1 MPVPTHAVNVV
12 SLVLCLSLLALQN
25 GCSNSGSGDAQ
36 APATNPAATLSL
48 ALTTTNGVTAIVA
61 DGQSTVPIRMTVANG
76 VGTPMPGVSV
86 TFATTDGTLSPSP
99 VVRVAQGLSRTDLD
113 AVSRAN
119 GNSLTVS
126 TDTNGIAQVLLTAST
141 TAGVAIVTADVQG
154 FRVHVDIAF
163 AAGPAA
169 RVQLDTSI
177 STVSAGGTATLTATV
192 TDTNGNRVPGET
204 VMFTFSTNTS
214 GASFNSNGASFS
226 SLSGV
231 TDANGQA
238 TVQYTAGTTAGA
250 DTIRVVATSTGVIGS
265 TSITVTA
272 PSGGAV
278 SSAITS
284 ISVANGAT
292 SPVIAN
298 GVDTVA
304 VRATVQG
311 ASGPLSSIP
320 VTFSTT
326 AGSFA
331 ASATTATATTNAS
344 GIATVNLIAP
354 TSSGTAT
361 VTASASGFS
370 ASTTITFVAG
380 AAAVVQLVANPT
392 TVNPNAT
399 SSITARVTDAQ
410 GNPVSGQTI
419 TFTAPSRGTL
429 SALTGITD
437 ANGQFAVTYTAGATP
452 ATDTIQVRTVN
463 GITGTLSITI
473 TPPAGAS
480 RIDLFVSSPQ
490 LGSNGIGS
498 VTLTALV
505 RDAANNVASGVLVSF
520 AADSG
525 GIQVTNG
532 TTGAAGTATA
542 LLTTGGDQR
551 NRTINVTAT
560 TGNLS
565 SRNTVQITGTTLSI
579 SGASSIVL
587 GVSTR
592 FSIILRDSGGTGIA
606 NQFITVSSAL
616 GNPLSAT
623 TITTDITGQTTV
635 DVTGLLPGNDM
646 IQVSGLGVT
655 ATTTLLISAANF
667 LLTVPASA
675 TQVPLNTLQPV
686 DVHWDQGGVPQVS
699 QVINFFA
706 TRGNFTTTSV
716 CPAVVVP
723 TISATT
729 DANGDTTTVNICSDN
744 AGPAV
749 ISAAANVSA
758 GPSSQVGIEFV
769 ATTVASLILQAS
781 PTTIGANVSGGSTQQ
796 SVITAVVRDARAN
809 LVKNQTVSFSLSDV
823 SGGQIF
829 PASAVTDSF
838 GRASTVYTA
847 GAAPSA
853 HNGVLITA
861 AVGAVTNIV
870 TLTVTQQPLF
880 VVLGT
885 GNLINSPSSTQYAL
899 PYSILVTDAN
909 GNPVANAPVQLS
921 VLPTRY
927 QKGFY
932 ALFFNAGACTGWG
945 KVLSIQGNIDP
956 DDADQACQ
964 NEDSNFNGILDPG
977 EDHNSNGILD
987 PGNVATVPGTVTTD
1001 VSGFAFFDVVYAKEF
1016 TWVVVDLEARTVV
1029 AGSEGLSRAQ
1039 FFLSGAAADFTN
1051 CSVPPPGQ
1059 VSPYGISQTCACDER
1074 TIQFGLPVLHQ

>member
-1 MPVPTHAVNVV
+1 MPVPTHVVNVV
-12 SLVLCLSLLALQN
+12 SLFLCLSLLALQN

-76 VGTPMPGVSV
+76 VGTPMSGVSV

-154 FRVHVDIAF
+154 FRMHVDISF

-169 RVQLDTSI
+169 RVQLDTST
-177 STVSAGGTATLTATV
+177 STVSAGGPATLTATV
-192 TDTNGNRVPGET
+192 TDANGNRVPGET

-250 DTIRVVATSTGVIGS
+250 DTVRVVATSTGVTGS

-292 SPVIAN
+292 GPVIAN
-298 GVDTVA
+298 GVNTVA

-354 TSSGTAT
+354 TSPGTAT

-399 SSITARVTDAQ
+399 SAITARVTDAQ
-410 GNPVSGQTI
+410 GNPVSGQTL

-437 ANGQFAVTYTAGATP
+437 TNGQFAVTYTAGATP

-473 TPPAGAS
+473 TPASGATSISIANGVTGPVIANGVNAVAIRATVQGASGPLSGSTVTFTTTAGTFAASVTTAEATTNASGIATVNLIAPTSPGTATVTASASGFSASTTITFVAGAAAVVQLVANPTTVNPNATSAITARVTDAQGNPVSGQTLTFTAPS
-480 RIDLFVSSPQ
+480 RGTLSALTGITDTNGQFAVTYTAGATPATDTIQVRTVNGITGTLSITITPASGATSIDLLVSSPQ
-490 LGSNGIGS
+490 LGSDGIGS

-505 RDAANNVASGVLVSF
+505 RNAANNVV
-520 AADSG
+520 
-525 GIQVTNG
+525 
-532 TTGAAGTATA
+532 
-542 LLTTGGDQR
+542 
-551 NRTINVTAT
+551 
-560 TGNLS
+560 
-565 SRNTVQITGTTLSI
+565 
-579 SGASSIVL
+579 SGAS
-587 GVSTR
+587 
-592 FSIILRDSGGTGIA
+592 
-606 NQFITVSSAL
+606 
-616 GNPLSAT
+616 
-623 TITTDITGQTTV
+623 
-635 DVTGLLPGNDM
+635 
-646 IQVSGLGVT
+646 
-655 ATTTLLISAANF
+655 
-667 LLTVPASA
+667 
-675 TQVPLNTLQPV
+675 
-686 DVHWDQGGVPQVS
+686 
-699 QVINFFA
+699 
-706 TRGNFTTTSV
+706 
-716 CPAVVVP
+716 
-723 TISATT
+723 
-729 DANGDTTTVNICSDN
+729 
-744 AGPAV
+744 
-749 ISAAANVSA
+749 
-758 GPSSQVGIEFV
+758 
-769 ATTVASLILQAS
+769 
-781 PTTIGANVSGGSTQQ
+781 
-796 SVITAVVRDARAN
+796 
-809 LVKNQTVSFSLSDV
+809 
-823 SGGQIF
+823 
-829 PASAVTDSF
+829 
-838 GRASTVYTA
+838 
-847 GAAPSA
+847 
-853 HNGVLITA
+853 
-861 AVGAVTNIV
+861 
-870 TLTVTQQPLF
+870 
-880 VVLGT
+880 
-885 GNLINSPSSTQYAL
+885 
-899 PYSILVTDAN
+899 
-909 GNPVANAPVQLS
+909 
-921 VLPTRY
+921 
-927 QKGFY
+927 
-932 ALFFNAGACTGWG
+932 
-945 KVLSIQGNIDP
+945 
-956 DDADQACQ
+956 
-964 NEDSNFNGILDPG
+964 
-977 EDHNSNGILD
+977 
-987 PGNVATVPGTVTTD
+987 
-1001 VSGFAFFDVVYAKEF
+1001 
-1016 TWVVVDLEARTVV
+1016 
-1029 AGSEGLSRAQ
+1029 
-1039 FFLSGAAADFTN
+1039 
-1051 CSVPPPGQ
+1051 
-1059 VSPYGISQTCACDER
+1059 
-1074 TIQFGLPVLHQ
+1074 

>member
-1 MPVPTHAVNVV
+1 MPVPTHVVNVV
-12 SLVLCLSLLALQN
+12 SLFLCLSLLALQN

-76 VGTPMPGVSV
+76 VGTPMSGVSV

-154 FRVHVDIAF
+154 FRVHIDISF

-169 RVQLDTSI
+169 RVQLDTST
-177 STVSAGGTATLTATV
+177 STVSAGGPATLTATV
-192 TDTNGNRVPGET
+192 TDANGNRVPGET
-204 VMFTFSTNTS
+204 VMFTLSTNTS

-250 DTIRVVATSTGVIGS
+250 DTVRVVATSTGVTGS

-292 SPVIAN
+292 GPVIAN
-298 GVDTVA
+298 GVNTVA

-354 TSSGTAT
+354 TSPGTAT

-399 SSITARVTDAQ
+399 SAITARVTDAQ

-437 ANGQFAVTYTAGATP
+437 TNGQFAVTYTAGATP

-463 GITGTLSITI
+463 GITGTLSITV
-473 TPPAGAS
+473 TPPAGATS
-480 RIDLFVSSPQ
+480 IALLVSSPQ
-490 LGSNGIGS
+490 LDSDGTDT

-505 RDAANNVASGVLVSF
+505 RNTSNNFVQGAAVSF
-520 AADSG
+520 AIRQGDSG
-525 GIQVTNG
+525 GIQVVR
-532 TTGAAGTATA
+532 AATDATGTATA
-542 LLTTGGDQR
+542 LLTTGGDPA

-560 TGNLS
+560 TGTLPPATNM
-565 SRNTVQITGTTLSI
+565 VDVTGTTL
-579 SGASSIVL
+579 
-587 GVSTR
+587 T
-592 FSIILRDSGGTGIA
+592 
-606 NQFITVSSAL
+606 
-616 GNPLSAT
+616 
-623 TITTDITGQTTV
+623 
-635 DVTGLLPGNDM
+635 
-646 IQVSGLGVT
+646 
-655 ATTTLLISAANF
+655 
-667 LLTVPASA
+667 
-675 TQVPLNTLQPV
+675 
-686 DVHWDQGGVPQVS
+686 
-699 QVINFFA
+699 
-706 TRGNFTTTSV
+706 
-716 CPAVVVP
+716 
-723 TISATT
+723 
-729 DANGDTTTVNICSDN
+729 
-744 AGPAV
+744 
-749 ISAAANVSA
+749 
-758 GPSSQVGIEFV
+758 
-769 ATTVASLILQAS
+769 
-781 PTTIGANVSGGSTQQ
+781 
-796 SVITAVVRDARAN
+796 
-809 LVKNQTVSFSLSDV
+809 
-823 SGGQIF
+823 
-829 PASAVTDSF
+829 
-838 GRASTVYTA
+838 
-847 GAAPSA
+847 
-853 HNGVLITA
+853 
-861 AVGAVTNIV
+861 
-870 TLTVTQQPLF
+870 
-880 VVLGT
+880 
-885 GNLINSPSSTQYAL
+885 
-899 PYSILVTDAN
+899 
-909 GNPVANAPVQLS
+909 
-921 VLPTRY
+921 
-927 QKGFY
+927 
-932 ALFFNAGACTGWG
+932 
-945 KVLSIQGNIDP
+945 
-956 DDADQACQ
+956 
-964 NEDSNFNGILDPG
+964 
-977 EDHNSNGILD
+977 
-987 PGNVATVPGTVTTD
+987 
-1001 VSGFAFFDVVYAKEF
+1001 
-1016 TWVVVDLEARTVV
+1016 
-1029 AGSEGLSRAQ
+1029 
-1039 FFLSGAAADFTN
+1039 LSGATSAVLNSCDTT
-1051 CSVPPPGQ
+1051 VHPPARFSRDGN
-1059 VSPYGISQTCACDER
+1059 SQWSC
-1074 TIQFGLPVLHQ
+1074 HSHH

>member
-1 MPVPTHAVNVV
+1 MRGPWGFFHGGSPALATTAVSEKGKRMSVPTHAVNVV

-61 DGQSTVPIRMTVANG
+61 DGQSTVPIRITVANG
-76 VGTPMPGVSV
+76 VGTPMSGVSV
-86 TFATTDGTLSPSP
+86 TFATTDGTLSSSP

-154 FRVHVDIAF
+154 FRMHVDISF

-169 RVQLDTSI
+169 RVQLDTST

-250 DTIRVVATSTGVIGS
+250 DTVRVVATSTGVTGS
-265 TSITVTA
+265 VSITVTA

-292 SPVIAN
+292 GPVIAN

-354 TSSGTAT
+354 TSPGTAT

-437 ANGQFAVTYTAGATP
+437 TNGQFAVTYTAGATP

-473 TPPAGAS
+473 TPPAGATS
-480 RIDLFVSSPQ
+480 IVLLVSSPQ
-490 LGSNGIGS
+490 LDSDGTDT

-505 RDAANNVASGVLVSF
+505 RNTSNNFVQGAAVSF
-520 AADSG
+520 AIREGDSG
-525 GIQVTNG
+525 GIQVVR
-532 TTGAAGTATA
+532 AATDATGTATA
-542 LLTTGGDQR
+542 LLTTGGDPA

-560 TGNLS
+560 TGTLPPATNM
-565 SRNTVQITGTTLSI
+565 VDVTGTTLTL
-579 SGASSIVL
+579 SGATSAVLNSTIPLSIL
-587 GVSTR
+587 
-592 FSIILRDSGGTGIA
+592 LRDSAGMGI
-606 NQFITVSSAL
+606 
-616 GNPLSAT
+616 P
-623 TITTDITGQTTV
+623 
-635 DVTGLLPGNDM
+635 
-646 IQVSGLGVT
+646 
-655 ATTTLLISAANF
+655 
-667 LLTVPASA
+667 
-675 TQVPLNTLQPV
+675 
-686 DVHWDQGGVPQVS
+686 
-699 QVINFFA
+699 
-706 TRGNFTTTSV
+706 
-716 CPAVVVP
+716 
-723 TISATT
+723 
-729 DANGDTTTVNICSDN
+729 NGRV
-744 AGPAV
+744 
-749 ISAAANVSA
+749 
-758 GPSSQVGIEFV
+758 
-769 ATTVASLILQAS
+769 
-781 PTTIGANVSGGSTQQ
+781 
-796 SVITAVVRDARAN
+796 
-809 LVKNQTVSFSLSDV
+809 
-823 SGGQIF
+823 
-829 PASAVTDSF
+829 
-838 GRASTVYTA
+838 
-847 GAAPSA
+847 
-853 HNGVLITA
+853 
-861 AVGAVTNIV
+861 
-870 TLTVTQQPLF
+870 
-880 VVLGT
+880 
-885 GNLINSPSSTQYAL
+885 
-899 PYSILVTDAN
+899 
-909 GNPVANAPVQLS
+909 
-921 VLPTRY
+921 
-927 QKGFY
+927 
-932 ALFFNAGACTGWG
+932 
-945 KVLSIQGNIDP
+945 
-956 DDADQACQ
+956 
-964 NEDSNFNGILDPG
+964 
-977 EDHNSNGILD
+977 
-987 PGNVATVPGTVTTD
+987 TVTTD
-1001 VSGFAFFDVVYAKEF
+1001 FA
-1016 TWVVVDLEARTVV
+1016 
-1029 AGSEGLSRAQ
+1029 
-1039 FFLSGAAADFTN
+1039 GA
-1051 CSVPPPGQ
+1051 V
-1059 VSPYGISQTCACDER
+1059 TCYS
-1074 TIQFGLPVLHQ
+1074 HH